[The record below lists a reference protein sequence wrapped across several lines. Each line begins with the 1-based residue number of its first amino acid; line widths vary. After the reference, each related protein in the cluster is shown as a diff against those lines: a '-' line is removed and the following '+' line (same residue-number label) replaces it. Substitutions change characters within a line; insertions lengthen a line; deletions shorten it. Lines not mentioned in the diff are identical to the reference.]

1 MIKLRQTATFSDI
14 RLSIYELTLLSNAL
28 NEVCNGADID
38 DAEFATRRGAERDEL
53 RQLLENI
60 GSAIR

>member
-1 MIKLRQTATFSDI
+1 MIKLRQTATFSDV
-14 RLSIYELTLLSNAL
+14 RLSIHELILLSNAL

-38 DAEFATRRGAERDEL
+38 DAEFATRLGAERNEL

-60 GSAIR
+60 GSVIP